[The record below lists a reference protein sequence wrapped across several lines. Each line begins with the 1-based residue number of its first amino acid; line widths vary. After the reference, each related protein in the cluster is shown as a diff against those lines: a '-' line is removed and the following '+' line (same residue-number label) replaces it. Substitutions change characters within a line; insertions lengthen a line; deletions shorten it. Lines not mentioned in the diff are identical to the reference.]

1 MILVA
6 IFMILYY
13 RLPGVLSV
21 VALLIYATIALA
33 IFKLIPV
40 TLTLAGFAGFVLS
53 VGMAV
58 DANVLIFERM
68 KEELRAG
75 RDLTKAVEEGF
86 HRAWSSIRDS
96 NISSLITCAILFW
109 FGSSIIKG
117 FAVTLAIGIIVSMF
131 SAVTISR
138 QLLRLV
144 AKWRISKIIWLYGVN
159 KK

>member
-1 MILVA
+1 
-6 IFMILYY
+6 
-13 RLPGVLSV
+13 
-21 VALLIYATIALA
+21 
-33 IFKLIPV
+33 
-40 TLTLAGFAGFVLS
+40 
-53 VGMAV
+53 
-58 DANVLIFERM
+58 M

-144 AKWRISKIIWLYGVN
+144 VKWRVSKAIWLYGVN